1 MKNRWKRVFGIAIP
15 LVIIIGGI
23 SYNSYIRIHTFKL
36 SGNET
41 VKSEQIQ
48 PAFGKVKV
56 NSTVDTKVIF
66 TDIEN
71 EETYEIG
78 YITPGISESIQLEHG
93 KWYRVEGDGELTI
106 RPVNVRII
114 DLSRGE
120 NEKGQ
125 SYFNAKV
132 LEVNKEYVDVRCIE
146 AFNSGISVDEEFSV
160 TKDVVSAG
168 GAPELNVDDNIRV
181 VFNGDVMESDPLQI
195 GTVYAIYLLDENGEV
210 IPNN

>member
-1 MKNRWKRVFGIAIP
+1 MAIDGVTSCMKIREVNKNKKQFVELRKSEFKEVLSMKRWLSILAVLGCIVA
-15 LVIIIGGI
+15 
-23 SYNSYIRIHTFKL
+23 L
-36 SGNET
+36 SGCKNGNE
-41 VKSEQIQ
+41 
-48 PAFGKVKV
+48 A
-56 NSTVDTKVIF
+56 
-66 TDIEN
+66 
-71 EETYEIG
+71 
-78 YITPGISESIQLEHG
+78 
-93 KWYRVEGDGELTI
+93 
-106 RPVNVRII
+106 
-114 DLSRGE
+114 
-120 NEKGQ
+120 GQ
-125 SYFNAKV
+125 AYFNARV